1 MSLEKWVEY
10 GWLKAEPSSP
20 EEIRDLFSLI
30 ERAVN
35 DARVEAISDD
45 LRFQAAFSAGLTA
58 ANLALRASGY
68 RTRVQTGHHQKIVES
83 LEFTIQSD
91 PLVIQKMR
99 VFSKKRNATSYDV
112 ARHRIPT
119 GARTGDPD
127 GGCFAAKR
135 DAVAERYTPGID
147 EALLVRR
154 LTADPQNRSPF

>member
-20 EEIRDLFSLI
+20 EEIRDLFSI
-30 ERAVN
+30 ITRAVN

-45 LRFQAAFSAGLTA
+45 LRFQAAFSAALTA

-83 LEFTIQSD
+83 LALTLKSD
-91 PLVIQKMR
+91 PKLIQKLK

-112 ARHRIPT
+112 AGNISEQELEQ
-119 GARTGDPD
+119 AI
-127 GGCFAAKR
+127 K
-135 DAVAERYTPGID
+135 VAEELQQSISTWLGLNHP
-147 EALLVRR
+147 ELLK
-154 LTADPQNRSPF
+154 LS